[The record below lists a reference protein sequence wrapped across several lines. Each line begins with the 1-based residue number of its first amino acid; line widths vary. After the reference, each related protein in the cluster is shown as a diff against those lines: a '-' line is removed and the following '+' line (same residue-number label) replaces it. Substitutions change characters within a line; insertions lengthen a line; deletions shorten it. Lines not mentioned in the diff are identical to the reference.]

1 MLTQKI
7 VSKKFVKR
15 IETTEFYE
23 MRVSLGNNQYCS
35 FLFSIDAENFMESH
49 KIVLLNSFVEKSSK
63 QYKAE
68 IKKARKILKEWEE
81 DL

>member
-1 MLTQKI
+1 
-7 VSKKFVKR
+7 
-15 IETTEFYE
+15 
-23 MRVSLGNNQYCS
+23 
-35 FLFSIDAENFMESH
+35 MESH

-63 QYKAE
+63 QYKTE